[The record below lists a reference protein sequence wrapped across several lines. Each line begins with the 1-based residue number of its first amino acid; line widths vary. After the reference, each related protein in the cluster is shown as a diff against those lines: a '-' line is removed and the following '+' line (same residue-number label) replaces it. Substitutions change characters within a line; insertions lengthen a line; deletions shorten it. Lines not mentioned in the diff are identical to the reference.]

1 MLVPILS
8 VLILASAALHIRAE
22 YAGPRMRVYV
32 FKPLTTALIL
42 LLAATAPAAS
52 PFYRDAVL
60 AGLAFSLLGDV
71 FLMLPK
77 DRFIPGLVSFLIAHV
92 WYLVAFTAGTGFHTA
107 VLPLIPYLVGGIA
120 LMIVLWPHL
129 GKMRGPVL
137 IYAAVIVAMG
147 WQATARWEGLGGTG
161 PLLAALGATLF
172 ILSDAALALNR
183 FARPFPAAQ
192 ALILATYYVAQW
204 LIARSV

>member
-8 VLILASAALHIRAE
+8 ALILLSAAIHIRAE
-22 YAGPRMRVYV
+22 YAGPKVRVYV

-42 LLAATAPAAS
+42 LLAATAATETPA
-52 PFYRDAVL
+52 YRNAVL

-77 DRFIPGLVSFLIAHV
+77 DRFLHGLAAFLVAHV
-92 WYLVAFTAGTGFHTA
+92 WYVAAFTTGTGFHTD
-107 VLPLIPYLVGGIA
+107 VLPLLPYLAGGFV
-120 LMIVLWPHL
+120 LMYVLRPHL
-129 GKMRGPVL
+129 GRMRGPVL
-137 IYAAVIVAMG
+137 VYGVVIVVMG
-147 WQATARWEGLGGTG
+147 WQAAARWEALGGTG

-172 ILSDAALALNR
+172 IVSDATLAVNR

-192 ALILATYYVAQW
+192 ALILSTYYAAQG
-204 LIARSV
+204 LIALSV